1 VCCVSH
7 LAILVV
13 LLTAHVLLTH
23 ARTPLHPRLACP
35 HSRSRLTMHPPTAV
49 QPHLQAAESMDTMQ
63 ELNVMELLVLKVWR
77 WNVCVVTPAHFIPF
91 YARVARVYD
100 TVEARPTVPVAQP
113 EQGCV
118 DVVLTDPVTQLACSI
133 AEGASLD
140 ATAMQYQPSVLAA
153 AAVAVARMQC
163 GVSPHWPHTLS
174 ALAGFPASDDAP
186 PIILACCGHL
196 LGLCRFGERTP
207 EVEPSSAFRQDVPK
221 VRWNLDP
228 PQQCNTT

>member
-1 VCCVSH
+1 
-7 LAILVV
+7 
-13 LLTAHVLLTH
+13 
-23 ARTPLHPRLACP
+23 
-35 HSRSRLTMHPPTAV
+35 M
-49 QPHLQAAESMDTMQ
+49 LQAAESTDTMQ
-63 ELNVMELLVLKVWR
+63 ELNVMELLILKVWR

-100 TVEARPTVPVAQP
+100 TIEPRPTVPVAQP

-118 DVVLTDPVTQLACSI
+118 DVVLTDPVTQLACCI

-153 AAVAVARMQC
+153 ASVAVARMQC

-207 EVEPSSAFRQDVPK
+207 EVAPSTAFRPEVPK
-221 VRWNLDP
+221 VWHSPFAPCTCRSHWIQSLFRGRKLKTYL
-228 PQQCNTT
+228 TTQAHTRT